1 MPFDLTNL
9 WDKIQEYVKQEIG
22 EQAFENWFTQAKLA
36 SVTEDSMVIQVPS
49 NFFKDWIYDH
59 YRDILNIAILKTLGK
74 IVPVAFEIK
83 EEKPQKN
90 ADRAS
95 QAQAAPP
102 ERPVQ
107 KKPFYLNPKYTFE
120 GFVVGSSNR
129 FAHAATLAIAE
140 APAKAYN
147 PLFIYGGVG
156 LGKTHLMQAACHY
169 ISEMHGNLKLF
180 YTTSESFTNELI
192 SGIQNRTTQKFR
204 EKYRNV
210 DVLLIDDIHFIAG
223 KESTQ
228 EEFFHTFNALY
239 DAHKQIVLS
248 SDRAPK
254 TIPGLEERLISR
266 FEWGLVTDVQPPDLE
281 TRIAILK
288 KKAERSGS
296 KLPDD
301 ILYFIAE
308 NIKTNIRE
316 LEGALIKLIAYSA
329 LENKKIS
336 LELAKDIIKDAG
348 SESSKKISV
357 ELIQKKVA
365 EYFDIKMSDMKTKKR
380 TRQIAYPR
388 HVAMYLTREM
398 TGMTLPEIGE
408 HFGGRDHSTVIHA
421 FEKIGSDLKKNQ
433 SVKNLIQKLMLDI
446 KS

>member
-1 MPFDLTNL
+1 MSFDLTNL
-9 WDKIQEYVKQEIG
+9 WNKILEHTRQEIG
-22 EQAFENWFTQAKLA
+22 EQAFENWFTQASLVSA
-36 SVTEDSMVIQVPS
+36 TDDSLVIQVPS

-74 IVPVAFEIK
+74 VLPVKFDIK
-83 EEKPQKN
+83 E
-90 ADRAS
+90 RAFPKTAPVS
-95 QAQAAPP
+95 QAQAAPLEKP
-102 ERPVQ
+102 FP

-147 PLFIYGGVG
+147 PLFIHGGVG

-169 ISEMHGNLKLF
+169 ISEMHGNLRLF

-192 SGIQNRTTQKFR
+192 NGIQTRTTQKFR

-223 KESTQ
+223 KDATQ

-239 DAHKQIVLS
+239 DGHKQIVLS
-248 SDRAPK
+248 SDRPPK
-254 TIPGLEERLISR
+254 TIPGLEERLVSR
-266 FEWGLVTDVQPPDLE
+266 FEWGLVTDIQPPDFE

-288 KKAERSGS
+288 KKAERNNI

-301 ILYFIAE
+301 VLYFIAE

-316 LEGALIKLIAYSA
+316 LEGGLIKLIAYSA
-329 LENKKIS
+329 LENKKID
-336 LELAKDIIKDAG
+336 LALAKEALKDIGA
-348 SESSKKISV
+348 ENSKKITAA
-357 ELIQKKVA
+357 LIQQKVA
-365 EYFDIKMSDMKTKKR
+365 DYFDIRPSEMKTKKR

-388 HVAMYLTREM
+388 QVAMYLAREM
-398 TGMTLPEIGE
+398 TGLTLPEIGGY
-408 HFGGRDHSTVIHA
+408 FGGRDHSTVIHA
-421 FEKIGSDLKKNQ
+421 CGKVEHDLKKNQ
-433 SVKNLIQKLMLDI
+433 NVKNLIQKLMLEI